1 MSRKIGSVLGIL
13 LLVLLSLL
21 LIYQVQQRTSRPTGE
36 ALTSPP
42 DFTGWV
48 MDVDPKRNQIRVE
61 SQADKIVCPVTV
73 NLTRDTPLFRR
84 ESGVLRQIDLSE
96 IHRQDQAE
104 LWLIGPVPSS
114 FPAEVSVRQVI
125 VDQLY

>member
-1 MSRKIGSVLGIL
+1 MSRKIGSGLGIL
-13 LLVLLSLL
+13 LLVLILL
-21 LIYQVQQRTSRPTGE
+21 LIYQMQQRSSRSTAE

-48 MDVDPKRNQIRVE
+48 TGVDPKSNQIRVE
-61 SQADKIVCPVTV
+61 SQADKIVRPLTV
-73 NLTRDTPLFRR
+73 NITRDTPIFRR
-84 ESGVLRQIDLSE
+84 EAGVLRQIDFSE

-104 LWLIGPVPSS
+104 LWLIGPIPSS

-125 VDQLY
+125 VDRLY